1 MRILVDTNILI
12 DWVSHRDNYQNAREI
27 VYLCANREIEGCIA
41 AHSVTNMFYILRRN
55 LGLAERKTLFDTI
68 SRIFAIMPVD
78 EQKLRAAVNNA
89 DFKDFEDCLQ
99 MECAKEFGADYIVT
113 RNVSDFVN
121 SSINAVEP
129 MDFLERLKSTE

>member
-99 MECAKEFGADYIVT
+99 MECAKEFGAEYIVT
-113 RNVSDFVN
+113 RNVSDFEN

-129 MDFLERLKSTE
+129 QDFLERLKSAE

>member
-99 MECAKEFGADYIVT
+99 MECAKEFGAEYIVT
-113 RNVSDFVN
+113 RNVSDFEN

-129 MDFLERLKSTE
+129 LDFLERLKSAE

>member
-99 MECAKEFGADYIVT
+99 MECAKEFGAEYIVT
-113 RNVSDFVN
+113 RNVSDFEN

-129 MDFLERLKSTE
+129 PDFLERLKSAE

>member
-41 AHSVTNMFYILRRN
+41 AHSVTNMFYILRKN
-55 LGLAERKTLFDTI
+55 LGLAERKTVFDTI
-68 SRIFAIMPVD
+68 SRIFTVVPVD
-78 EQKLRAAVNNA
+78 ERKLRAAVNNA

-99 MECAKEFGADYIVT
+99 MECAKEFGAEYIVT
-113 RNVSDFVN
+113 RNVSDFES

-129 MDFLERLKSTE
+129 HEFLERLKSAE

>member
-41 AHSVTNMFYILRRN
+41 AHSVTNMFYILRKN
-55 LGLAERKTLFDTI
+55 LGLAERKTVFDTI
-68 SRIFAIMPVD
+68 SRIFTIVPVD
-78 EQKLRAAVNNA
+78 ELKLRSAVNNA

-99 MECAKEFGADYIVT
+99 MECAKEFGAEYIVT
-113 RNVSDFVN
+113 RNVSDFEN

-129 MDFLERLKSTE
+129 QDFLERFKSNK

>member
-41 AHSVTNMFYILRRN
+41 AHSVTNMFYILRKN
-55 LGLAERKTLFDTI
+55 LGLAERKTVFDTI
-68 SRIFAIMPVD
+68 SRIFTIVPVD
-78 EQKLRAAVNNA
+78 ELKLRSAVNNA

-99 MECAKEFGADYIVT
+99 MECAKEFGAEYIVT
-113 RNVSDFVN
+113 RNVSDFEN

-129 MDFLERLKSTE
+129 QDFLEKFKSNK

>member
-12 DWVSHRDNYQNAREI
+12 DWVSRRDNYQNAREI
-27 VYLCANREIEGCIA
+27 VYLCASRKVEGCIA
-41 AHSVTNMFYILRRN
+41 AHSVTNMFYILRKN
-55 LGLAERKTLFDTI
+55 LGLSERKTVFDTI
-68 SRIFAIMPVD
+68 SRIFTIVPVD

-99 MECAKEFGADYIVT
+99 MECAKEFGAEYIVT
-113 RNVSDFVN
+113 RNVSDFEN

-129 MDFLERLKSTE
+129 QDFLGRLKSTE

>member
-12 DWVSHRDNYQNAREI
+12 DWLSHRDNYQNAREI

-41 AHSVTNMFYILRRN
+41 AHSVTNMFYILRKN
-55 LGLAERKTLFDTI
+55 LGLAERKTVFDTI
-68 SRIFAIMPVD
+68 SRIFTIVPVD
-78 EQKLRAAVNNA
+78 ELKLRSAANNA

-99 MECAKEFGADYIVT
+99 MECAKEFGAEYIVT
-113 RNVSDFVN
+113 RNVSDFEN

-129 MDFLERLKSTE
+129 QDFLERFKSNK